1 MLKCQLNLFKITILR
16 KNVCTVYI
24 YVPWTASAERYL
36 YEKLKKIS
44 AFESF
49 SFRWC
54 TSKNIRQHDLSK
66 TVFHVFSGFFRDL
79 CGCRLWLDGAF
90 RACMLNRGA
99 VELLF
104 VVSIHSK
111 MTKKLGVNQPNMTA
125 EQRES
130 CFSESSQWVMQRG
143 TTLPALSP
151 YLSLSLFLS
160 LFFHRS
166 LSLSLLYLSFAFSCV
181 GSK

>member
-1 MLKCQLNLFKITILR
+1 M
-16 KNVCTVYI
+16 CTVYV
-24 YVPWTASAERYL
+24 YVPWTACAERYL
-36 YEKLKKIS
+36 YEKLKI
-44 AFESF
+44 FF
-49 SFRWC
+49 VLFC
-54 TSKNIRQHDLSK
+54 TSKNIQQHDLSK

-166 LSLSLLYLSFAFSCV
+166 LSLSSTSLSLSHV
-181 GSK
+181 